1 MSDFDDC
8 KPIQWRPAVLQTGQE
23 ATLHASNHYSSVC
36 SCKELLLCLPP
47 PLPSICF
54 LLGAFEEAAGL
65 PCKMPVLPPCP
76 VFPFPSLCTAQR
88 HAGLSCVASQM
99 LVYLGRQA
107 EAAVGATGGKGTLR
121 QAEVGR
127 PTVRLGAAETNQ
139 TGVLTL

>member
-1 MSDFDDC
+1 MIVNLYSGGLQCC
-8 KPIQWRPAVLQTGQE
+8 KLGKKPHFMLQIITLLSVAVR
-23 ATLHASNHYSSVC
+23 
-36 SCKELLLCLPP
+36 SCFSAFRP